1 MKTNTLIFFLLTSMA
16 SFGQEWII
24 IDILEQSRKEL
35 IYRIDDGESVK
46 RETVK
51 DPSIVR
57 LIKEF
62 QEQGFVLKSVTQG
75 VELDLNGNLPL
86 INSRNN
92 NNIGITNLTLSNN
105 NRIMLWFVK
114 NREHSVEIP

>member
-1 MKTNTLIFFLLTSMA
+1 MKTSTLIFFLLTSMA

-114 NREHSVEIP
+114 NREQSVEIP

>member
-114 NREHSVEIP
+114 NREQSVEIP

>member
-1 MKTNTLIFFLLTSMA
+1 MKTITLIFFLLTSMA

-114 NREHSVEIP
+114 NREQSVEIP